1 MKNFWDERYTEN
13 EMVYGY
19 KPNRFLEEQLDD
31 LSTGKILLPAEG
43 EGRNAIYAATKGWQV
58 TAFDFSAVAQQ
69 KALQWAEKN
78 NVGINYKVSDML
90 QYNAEPN
97 SFDVIA
103 LIYVHMKPEVRYA
116 FHQKVISWLKPGGK
130 LILEAF
136 NPNQINNQSGGPKE
150 QDMLYSRSM
159 LKADFA
165 ERMNIDYCGNVTMM
179 LDEGSFHSGKADV
192 VRLMATKS

>member
-1 MKNFWDERYTEN
+1 MKNFWDERYAEN

-103 LIYVHMKPEVRYA
+103 LIYVHMKPEVRSA
-116 FHQKVISWLKPGGK
+116 FHQKVITWLKPGGK

-136 NPNQINNQSGGPKE
+136 NPN
-150 QDMLYSRSM
+150 
-159 LKADFA
+159 
-165 ERMNIDYCGNVTMM
+165 
-179 LDEGSFHSGKADV
+179 
-192 VRLMATKS
+192 